1 MDTIDL
7 SNLNRQFLF
16 QNKHIKRSK
25 SLVARETALKFNDRV
40 NIEAHHNNI
49 KDGQFNVQWF
59 RSFNIVLNALDNL
72 GNYHY

>member
-25 SLVARETALKFNDRV
+25 SLVARETALKFNDKV
-40 NIEAHHNNI
+40 NIKAHHNNI

-59 RSFNIVLNALDNL
+59 KSFNVVLNALDNL

>member
-40 NIEAHHNNI
+40 YIEAHHNNI